1 MKPFPVI
8 VAAIIAFIAGL
19 SLAPAKTATKTVEVI
34 KEVPV
39 EKVVEKTVNVPGPER
54 VVTVEVPAAPQAA
67 ECADGNCPQAA
78 TEPEYYVP
86 QRRGLFRWRR

>member
-8 VAAIIAFIAGL
+8 IAAIIAFIAGL
-19 SLAPAKTATKTVEVI
+19 SLAPAKTETKTVEVV

-54 VVTVEVPAAPQAA
+54 VVTVEVPVAAA
-67 ECADGNCPQAA
+67 CADGNCQVQEA
-78 TEPEYYVP
+78 TEPEYYMP